1 MTPAEIDR
9 ETDSMIMSLMDN
21 MKALSFQSQD
31 LSEDSSIAKL
41 SNLDQMKTVLHF
53 YDNVIEQFSKIAEN
67 IVKAASL
74 DEELAGVSYTGSMR
88 DGTYLPE
95 FSESFDTYWLEEDG
109 QRETIGGGEV
119 VDPEFES
126 RNPGHNQLLKV
137 LPTEKPGYYIV
148 SWSEYGLERKR
159 QWEEKYRVG
168 PVPKC
173 SINVYIQFTEEFE
186 YEGINV
192 KGRPAWFKINEDNA
206 PTVNFLME
214 EDVGMRKKFTVCD
227 IAVGLP
233 TTIPCLKEEWVNE
246 KRRTSKWLR
255 ETDLL
260 EKYRHATYSVVA
272 KSWKSHETNLSFWR
286 ISYSWIEKEFVNSL
300 PREPK
305 ICLIILK
312 AIRRKHLSKPKGLI
326 SDHMKS
332 VFLFHLDKNGS
343 DWKRSDRAQNIL
355 RLLAEVAEALQ
366 SRSLPRYFEPRLN
379 TMESLNAETATELE
393 RKVQEIIRSPRIL
406 LEGCLFQSM
415 SDGHK
420 KEHFQRG
427 CSDPVWF
434 DKPPSPH
441 TKSRCEDFLE

>member
-192 KGRPAWFKINEDNA
+192 KGDFTLQDTSAFIDRPAGEY
-206 PTVNFLME
+206 P
-214 EDVGMRKKFTVCD
+214 G
-227 IAVGLP
+227 
-233 TTIPCLKEEWVNE
+233 
-246 KRRTSKWLR
+246 
-255 ETDLL
+255 
-260 EKYRHATYSVVA
+260 
-272 KSWKSHETNLSFWR
+272 
-286 ISYSWIEKEFVNSL
+286 
-300 PREPK
+300 
-305 ICLIILK
+305 
-312 AIRRKHLSKPKGLI
+312 
-326 SDHMKS
+326 
-332 VFLFHLDKNGS
+332 
-343 DWKRSDRAQNIL
+343 
-355 RLLAEVAEALQ
+355 
-366 SRSLPRYFEPRLN
+366 
-379 TMESLNAETATELE
+379 
-393 RKVQEIIRSPRIL
+393 
-406 LEGCLFQSM
+406 
-415 SDGHK
+415 
-420 KEHFQRG
+420 
-427 CSDPVWF
+427 
-434 DKPPSPH
+434 
-441 TKSRCEDFLE
+441 